1 MKVEDFLKIKRRPV
15 IKIGPNTT
23 AQAAIQKLVD
33 NNIGALPV
41 CNSKGVMLGII
52 TERDLLKECAHNIA
66 EIDSATAK
74 GVMTKEV
81 AIGIPEDGVDYVMDI
96 MTQKGIRH
104 LPIMDGLKLVGMIS
118 ARDIIESQLEESK
131 ADVRY
136 LSDYIMLLTAI
147 LQSTE
152 GEQ

>member
-23 AQAAIQKLVD
+23 AQAAMQKLVD

-52 TERDLLKECAHNIA
+52 TERDLLKECAQNSA
-66 EIDSATAK
+66 EIDSTTVK

-81 AIGIPEDGVDYVMDI
+81 AIGIPEDSVDYVTDI

-118 ARDIIESQLEESK
+118 ARDIIESQLDESK

-136 LSDYIMLLTAI
+136 LSDYIILLTAI